1 MNTSVLSQYPFSLD
15 YRQKLEQ
22 DLGMTPSYITVSEL
36 RDLGIQEIWR
46 RLRAIEADRLL
57 IPLED
62 ENAHAVLPLLKI
74 MAGISSARQVSI
86 LTAGH
91 KCVTA
96 KRTGLV
102 NDVLTVGR
110 ASVAGRLAA
119 AGGQGRPRAN
129 APAVPETAARRHPD
143 RRRPATVRGRLPD
156 RIDYAEAD
164 VPRRRRTFL
173 NVSFECTGTIS

>member
-74 MAGISSARQVSI
+74 MAGISSARQISI

-110 ASVAGRLAA
+110 ASIAGRLAA
-119 AGGQGRPRAN
+119 ASAECEITSLLKAPRIPAFTSDSDKVLFINSTLWFGIKAGGSVGHIAGVIN
-129 APAVPETAARRHPD
+129 ALSQS
-143 RRRPATVRGRLPD
+143 G
-156 RIDYAEAD
+156 YD
-164 VPRRRRTFL
+164 VL
-173 NVSFECTGTIS
+173 Y